1 LHYPISTFRNR
12 INRTR
17 FEAKGFFTMPTSVRD
32 ASFFSGA
39 FVHRNHPPAIDADRN
54 LVSLFARDDAAV
66 ASNASFFIA

>member
-1 LHYPISTFRNR
+1 
-12 INRTR
+12 
-17 FEAKGFFTMPTSVRD
+17 MPTSVRD

-54 LVSLFARDDAAV
+54 FVSLFARDDAAV